1 MKTDNKFTQRL
12 QEFMN
17 KPDSEK
23 DWAEGA
29 ILLLQLT
36 GNQIMYRNIS
46 VNPKGKAEFIKGT
59 LQKHLNFRLAQLT
72 HDEVNQMQAQV
83 DEIVTKVIKPAD
95 QSNFAEF
102 KAGKRPD
109 HDSLP
114 DSIQALYT
122 ENLNIVHKMRELH
135 LRLRTLSTEST
146 TCPDSDRY
154 PFLKELI
161 TLDKQ
166 LRALIGKH
174 TTTTCSKVPQLSPLS
189 KHPSP
194 SKQKSLLLLQSP
206 PRRRSQRSPLVNLQR
221 TARRNETYRINGR
234 HSEAAFRSPFTS
246 LSFQRRSSSRP
257 A

>member
-1 MKTDNKFTQRL
+1 MKTDNKFTQKL

-36 GNQIMYRNIS
+36 GNQIIYRNIS
-46 VNPKGKAEFIKGT
+46 VNPKGKAEFIKGN
-59 LQKHLNFRLAQLT
+59 LQKHLNFRLAKLT
-72 HDEVNQMQAQV
+72 HDEVNQMQSQV
-83 DEIVTKVIKPAD
+83 DEIVTKVIKPAE
-95 QSNFAEF
+95 QSEFAEF

-114 DSIQALYT
+114 EDIQALYV

-161 TLDKQ
+161 ALDKT
-166 LRALIGKH
+166 LR
-174 TTTTCSKVPQLSPLS
+174 S
-189 KHPSP
+189 
-194 SKQKSLLLLQSP
+194 
-206 PRRRSQRSPLVNLQR
+206 NW
-221 TARRNETYRINGR
+221 ETYDHYVLESSPVIATEPTPEPE
-234 HSEAAFRSPFTS
+234 HVPEPAQQSEQA
-246 LSFQRRSSSRP
+246 P
-257 A
+257 APESAQEEKPKKTTRKTTKTTKKK

>member
-1 MKTDNKFTQRL
+1 MKTDNKFTQKL
-12 QEFMN
+12 KEFMN

-59 LQKHLNFRLAQLT
+59 LQKHLNFRLAKLT
-72 HDEVNQMQAQV
+72 HAEVNQMQAQV

-166 LRALIGKH
+166 LR
-174 TTTTCSKVPQLSPLS
+174 S
-189 KHPSP
+189 
-194 SKQKSLLLLQSP
+194 
-206 PRRRSQRSPLVNLQR
+206 NW
-221 TARRNETYRINGR
+221 ETYD
-234 HSEAAFRSPFTS
+234 HYVLESSPVIATE
-246 LSFQRRSSSRP
+246 QAPEPEQAEEP
-257 A
+257 APAPEPAQEKKPKKSTRKSTKNSKKK

>member
-146 TCPDSDRY
+146 TCTDSDRY

-166 LRALIGKH
+166 LR
-174 TTTTCSKVPQLSPLS
+174 S
-189 KHPSP
+189 
-194 SKQKSLLLLQSP
+194 
-206 PRRRSQRSPLVNLQR
+206 NW
-221 TARRNETYRINGR
+221 ETYD
-234 HSEAAFRSPFTS
+234 HYVLESSPVIATE
-246 LSFQRRSSSRP
+246 QAPKPEQAEEP
-257 A
+257 APAPEPAQEEKPKKATRKSTKNSKKK

>member
-72 HDEVNQMQAQV
+72 QDEVNQMQAQV

-166 LRALIGKH
+166 LR
-174 TTTTCSKVPQLSPLS
+174 S
-189 KHPSP
+189 
-194 SKQKSLLLLQSP
+194 
-206 PRRRSQRSPLVNLQR
+206 NW
-221 TARRNETYRINGR
+221 ETYD
-234 HSEAAFRSPFTS
+234 HYVLESSPVIATE
-246 LSFQRRSSSRP
+246 QAPKPEQAEEP
-257 A
+257 APAPEPAQEEKPKKSTRKSTKNSKKK

>member
-1 MKTDNKFTQRL
+1 MKTDNKFTQKL

-95 QSNFAEF
+95 HSEFAEF

-166 LRALIGKH
+166 LR
-174 TTTTCSKVPQLSPLS
+174 S
-189 KHPSP
+189 
-194 SKQKSLLLLQSP
+194 
-206 PRRRSQRSPLVNLQR
+206 NW
-221 TARRNETYRINGR
+221 ETYD
-234 HSEAAFRSPFTS
+234 HYVLESSPIIATE
-246 LSFQRRSSSRP
+246 QAPEPEQAEEP
-257 A
+257 APEPAQGEKPKKSTRKSTKNSKKK

>member
-1 MKTDNKFTQRL
+1 MKTDNKFTQKL

-59 LQKHLNFRLAQLT
+59 LQKHLNFRLTQLT
-72 HDEVNQMQAQV
+72 HDEVNQMQSQV

-166 LRALIGKH
+166 LR
-174 TTTTCSKVPQLSPLS
+174 S
-189 KHPSP
+189 
-194 SKQKSLLLLQSP
+194 
-206 PRRRSQRSPLVNLQR
+206 NW
-221 TARRNETYRINGR
+221 ETYD
-234 HSEAAFRSPFTS
+234 HYVLESSPIIATE
-246 LSFQRRSSSRP
+246 QAPEPEQAEEP
-257 A
+257 APAPEPAQEEKLKKSTRKSTKNSKKK

>member
-1 MKTDNKFTQRL
+1 MKTDNKFTQKL

-83 DEIVTKVIKPAD
+83 
-95 QSNFAEF
+95 
-102 KAGKRPD
+102 

-166 LRALIGKH
+166 LR
-174 TTTTCSKVPQLSPLS
+174 S
-189 KHPSP
+189 
-194 SKQKSLLLLQSP
+194 
-206 PRRRSQRSPLVNLQR
+206 NW
-221 TARRNETYRINGR
+221 ETYD
-234 HSEAAFRSPFTS
+234 HYVLESSPVIATE
-246 LSFQRRSSSRP
+246 QAPKPEQAEEP
-257 A
+257 APAPEPAQEEKPKKSTRKSTKNSKKK

>member
-1 MKTDNKFTQRL
+1 MKTDNKFTQKL

-59 LQKHLNFRLAQLT
+59 LQKYLNFRLAKLT

-135 LRLRTLSTEST
+135 LRLRTLSTETT

-166 LRALIGKH
+166 LR
-174 TTTTCSKVPQLSPLS
+174 S
-189 KHPSP
+189 
-194 SKQKSLLLLQSP
+194 
-206 PRRRSQRSPLVNLQR
+206 NW
-221 TARRNETYRINGR
+221 ETYD
-234 HSEAAFRSPFTS
+234 HYVLESSPVIATE
-246 LSFQRRSSSRP
+246 QAPEPEQAEEP
-257 A
+257 APAPEPAQEEKPKKSTRKSTKNSKKK

>member
-59 LQKHLNFRLAQLT
+59 LQKHLNFRLAKLT

-95 QSNFAEF
+95 QTNFAEF

-166 LRALIGKH
+166 LR
-174 TTTTCSKVPQLSPLS
+174 S
-189 KHPSP
+189 
-194 SKQKSLLLLQSP
+194 
-206 PRRRSQRSPLVNLQR
+206 NW
-221 TARRNETYRINGR
+221 ETYD
-234 HSEAAFRSPFTS
+234 HYVLESSPVIATE
-246 LSFQRRSSSRP
+246 QAPEPEQAEEP
-257 A
+257 APAPEPAQEEKPKKSTRKSTKNSKKK